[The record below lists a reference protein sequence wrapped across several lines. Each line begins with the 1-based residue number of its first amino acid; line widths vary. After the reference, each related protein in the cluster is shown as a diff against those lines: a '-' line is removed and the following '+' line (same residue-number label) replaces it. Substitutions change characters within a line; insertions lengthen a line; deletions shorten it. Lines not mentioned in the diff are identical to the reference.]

1 MNELLLSGCRAD
13 QYSYDARFGRRFHGA
28 MTQTA
33 LDTIA
38 AADYRIT
45 WSQLHRQLVPAL
57 RGRRLRPGAAARGT
71 HGEQAPADLHVS
83 TSAAMTVEPLVLTG
97 TVVTYD
103 DEQPVVRDGAVYV
116 GADGTID
123 AVQPRRRRPPAGFER
138 ARRVA
143 TGGVVTPGLIDFH
156 NHLAYNTLP
165 LWSAPRDLPY
175 TSRHQW
181 PGAATYGRDVSNPAQ
196 ALGIA
201 AAAATLRYAEVR
213 AAAGGVT
220 AIQGSPPVTRYFG
233 GWMVRNIEQEQ
244 IPAYGKEQLVFQAV
258 IKAEV
263 DVLRQYAPRLAAGR
277 SFVYHLAEGTAPA
290 LIDEYSDLRRAGC
303 VHPNLIGIHSTAL
316 GAKEFADWRKR
327 GAGDD
332 RLVAVLE
339 HLAVRRHD
347 RRRRGPQRHD
357 VLVCL
362 GSDWAPSGTKNLLG
376 ELKVAALW
384 NDEALGGALDAREL
398 GKMATANAGDALRR
412 CWGVDIGRLRA
423 GAHADILVTT
433 TRVGPRTDP
442 HENLL
447 RVDERAVR
455 LVLVGGRPVLG
466 ATKLLA
472 AAGATHVEPL
482 DVGGVR
488 KGVVMRLPAEL
499 VPPDPVL
506 QAEAN
511 ASWADGLATLQR
523 VVDDPQPPC
532 GRPSRL
538 ASCARAARR
547 SRSSSPPTCPGPTP
561 ARAGGRSPTTSSSSS
576 SSRPCRPSPT
586 TPPGSTPWRGAKPH
600 AQLLTRLRARWRQ

>member
-1 MNELLLSGCRAD
+1 
-13 QYSYDARFGRRFHGA
+13 
-28 MTQTA
+28 
-33 LDTIA
+33 
-38 AADYRIT
+38 
-45 WSQLHRQLVPAL
+45 
-57 RGRRLRPGAAARGT
+57 
-71 HGEQAPADLHVS
+71 
-83 TSAAMTVEPLVLTG
+83 
-97 TVVTYD
+97 
-103 DEQPVVRDGAVYV
+103 
-116 GADGTID
+116 
-123 AVQPRRRRPPAGFER
+123 
-138 ARRVA
+138 
-143 TGGVVTPGLIDFH
+143 
-156 NHLAYNTLP
+156 
-165 LWSAPRDLPY
+165 
-175 TSRHQW
+175 
-181 PGAATYGRDVSNPAQ
+181 
-196 ALGIA
+196 
-201 AAAATLRYAEVR
+201 
-213 AAAGGVT
+213 
-220 AIQGSPPVTRYFG
+220 
-233 GWMVRNIEQEQ
+233 MVRNIEQEQ
-244 IPAYGKEQLVFQAV
+244 VPAYGKEQLVFQAV

-263 DVLRQYAPRLAAGR
+263 DALRSYAPRLAAGR

-303 VHPNLIGIHSTAL
+303 VHPNLIGIHATAL
-316 GAKEFADWRKR
+316 GTKEFADWRKR
-327 GAGDD
+327 GSGTIVWSPFSNIWLYGNTTDV
-332 RLVAVLE
+332 VA
-339 HLAVRRHD
+339 A
-347 RRRRGPQRHD
+347 QRND

-384 NDEALGGALDAREL
+384 NDEALGGAFDAREL

-511 ASWADGLATLQR
+511 ASWADGLAALQR
-523 VVDDPQPPC
+523 VVDDP
-532 GRPSRL
+532 
-538 ASCARAARR
+538 ASAVRAAKSARELR
-547 SRSSSPPTCPGPTP
+547 PRGAPIPLEFTPDMPGPDASP
-561 ARAGGRSPTTSSSSS
+561 GGRALTDDELEQLIVP
-576 SSRPCRPSPT
+576 PVPSLAHDAAWFDT
-586 TPPGSTPWRGAKPH
+586 VARAKPH
-600 AQLLTRLRARWRQ
+600 AQLLTRLRERWRR

>member
-1 MNELLLSGCRAD
+1 
-13 QYSYDARFGRRFHGA
+13 
-28 MTQTA
+28 
-33 LDTIA
+33 
-38 AADYRIT
+38 
-45 WSQLHRQLVPAL
+45 
-57 RGRRLRPGAAARGT
+57 
-71 HGEQAPADLHVS
+71 
-83 TSAAMTVEPLVLTG
+83 MTVEPIVVTG

-103 DEQPVVRDGAVYV
+103 GEQPVVRDGAVYV
-116 GADGTID
+116 GPDGTID
-123 AVQPRRRRPPAGFER
+123 AVQPRRRRAPSGFEE

-143 TGGVVTPGLIDFH
+143 TGGVITPGLIDFH

-220 AIQGSPPVTRYFG
+220 AIQGSPPVTRYFA

-244 IPAYGKEQLVFQAV
+244 VPAYGKEQLVFQAV

-277 SFVYHLAEGTAPA
+277 SFVYHLAEGTAPT
-290 LIDEYSDLRRAGC
+290 LIDEYDDLRRAGC

-316 GAKEFADWRKR
+316 GTKEFADWRKR
-327 GAGDD
+327 GAGTIVWSPFSNIWLYGDTTD
-332 RLVAVLE
+332 VVA
-339 HLAVRRHD
+339 AR
-347 RRRRGPQRHD
+347 RHD

-384 NDEALGGALDAREL
+384 NDEALQGALDAREL

-423 GAHADILVTT
+423 GALADILVTT
-433 TRVGPRTDP
+433 SRVGPRTDP

-466 ATKLLA
+466 ATKLLT
-472 AAGATHVEPL
+472 AAGATDIEPL

-488 KGVVMRLPAEL
+488 KGVVMRLPAER

-523 VVDDPQPPC
+523 VVDDP
-532 GRPSRL
+532 
-538 ASCARAARR
+538 AAAVRAAKSARELR
-547 SRSSSPPTCPGPTP
+547 PRGAPIPLEFTLDMPGPDSSP
-561 ARAGGRSPTTSSSSS
+561 GGRALTDDELEQLVVP
-576 SSRPCRPSPT
+576 PVPSLAHDAAWFDEV
-586 TPPGSTPWRGAKPH
+586 GRAKPH
-600 AQLLTRLRARWRQ
+600 AQLLTKLRARWRQ